1 MSRQEIHDTIINYL
15 KNYNPARI
23 GVFGSFARGE
33 ETSESDLDLLVS
45 FNDSFGLLTLVRI
58 ESELSKL
65 LNRKVD
71 LLTEGALKNEKL
83 RKYIQQDLRVI
94 YE

>member
-33 ETSESDLDLLVS
+33 ETEESDLDLLVS

-83 RKYIQQDLRVI
+83 RKYIQQDLQVI